1 MPDIIDKIAILE
13 RRTSALREV
22 MSIVKRMDE

>member
-13 RRTSALREV
+13 RRTNALREV